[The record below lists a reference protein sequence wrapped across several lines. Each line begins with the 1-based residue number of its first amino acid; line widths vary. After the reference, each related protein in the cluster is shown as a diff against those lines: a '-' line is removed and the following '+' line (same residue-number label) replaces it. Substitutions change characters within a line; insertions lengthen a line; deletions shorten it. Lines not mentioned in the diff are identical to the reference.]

1 MLTVHQML
9 PAIRLAAS
17 ITETPNPTVADIV
30 LRMMDAAEEEIREY
44 APGEEEYAPGAPAH
58 VMEESQV
65 RYVGWL
71 YDSNPAGSRQPHVSG
86 FRQSGAQAM
95 LSRWHLPPAV

>member
-17 ITETPNPTVADIV
+17 ITETPDPTVADIV
-30 LRMMDAAEEEIREY
+30 LRMMDAAEEEIR
-44 APGEEEYAPGAPAH
+44 EYAPGAPAH